1 MTFIQKHDGQR
12 APNDLLDV
20 YIDLDILINALVKWG
35 MYKTVFFLLLKSVI
49 RLSVGIQYLAAR
61 ARSSADILN
70 SPHQGETPPS

>member
-1 MTFIQKHDGQR
+1 MEVDWLEV
-12 APNDLLDV
+12 NLLE
-20 YIDLDILINALVKWG
+20 LDSCFGVKFVV
-35 MYKTVFFLLLKSVI
+35 VFFFLLKSVI